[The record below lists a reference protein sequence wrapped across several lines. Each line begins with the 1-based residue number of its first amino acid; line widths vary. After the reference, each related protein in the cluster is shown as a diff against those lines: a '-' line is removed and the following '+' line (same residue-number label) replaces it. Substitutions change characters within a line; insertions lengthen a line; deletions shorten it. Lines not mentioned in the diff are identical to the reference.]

1 MCLLNKQINENKEEK
16 RKKNAKRFCNIQ
28 RQEIVLRNNREERRS
43 LHGNKDP

>member
-1 MCLLNKQINENKEEK
+1 MCLLNKQINEKKENE
-16 RKKNAKRFCNIQ
+16 KKNTKRFCNIQ